1 MELKRI
7 KYVSRFAEH
16 LTQADVEAIAEVSQR
31 NNAAREV
38 TGVMASSGRLFYQV
52 LEGPAEVVDA
62 LYATI
67 VADPRHTDVLL
78 LRSQSDVSARLFP
91 QWSMHLVNLDDASG
105 VRLAPLRALLTAVVE
120 LRGLS
125 DGMATSLERALATEL
140 K

>member
-1 MELKRI
+1 MALKRI
-7 KYVSRFAEH
+7 KYVSRFAED

-67 VADPRHTDVLL
+67 AADPRHTDVLL
-78 LRSQSDVSARLFP
+78 LRSQSDVATRLFP
-91 QWSMHLVNLDDASG
+91 QWSMHLVNLDDASA
-105 VRLAPLRALLTAVVE
+105 VRLAPLRELLTAVVE
-120 LRGLS
+120 LRELS
-125 DGMATSLERALATEL
+125 DRMAVSLERALATEL

>member
-1 MELKRI
+1 MALKRI

-67 VADPRHTDVLL
+67 VADPRHTDVLH
-78 LRSQSDVSARLFP
+78 LRSQSDVATRLFP
-91 QWSMHLVNLDDASG
+91 QWSMHLVNLDDAS
-105 VRLAPLRALLTAVVE
+105 VLRLAPLRELLTAVVE
-120 LRGLS
+120 LRELS
-125 DGMATSLERALATEL
+125 DRMASSLERALAIEL

>member
-1 MELKRI
+1 MALKRI

-67 VADPRHTDVLL
+67 LADPRHTDVLL
-78 LRSQSDVSARLFP
+78 LRSQSDVSSRLFP
-91 QWSMHLVNLDDASG
+91 QWSMHLVNLDDASAL
-105 VRLAPLRALLTAVVE
+105 RLAPLRALLTAVVE
-120 LRGLS
+120 LRELS